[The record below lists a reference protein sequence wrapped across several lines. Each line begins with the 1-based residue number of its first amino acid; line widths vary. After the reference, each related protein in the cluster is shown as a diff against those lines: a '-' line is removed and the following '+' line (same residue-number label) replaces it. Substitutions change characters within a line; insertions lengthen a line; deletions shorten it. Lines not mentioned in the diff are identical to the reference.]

1 MTIKQKQCLLEYL
14 GYYKPENSGKVN
26 NVDGELGPKTEAATK
41 SFQEDYGL
49 IADGD
54 FGPLTEKEI
63 LDVIATGRKP
73 GVNWDGVKYFGRA
86 EFVCNCGG
94 KYCDGFPAEP
104 VPLLVKTADKVRG
117 YFGSACVIS
126 SGVRCQ
132 QHNANVG
139 GVENSRHLTGKA
151 MDFFIRGKTAAEVL
165 TYVESLPEVRY
176 AYDIDGTFVHMDV
189 K

>member
-41 SFQEDYGL
+41 AFQQDYGL
-49 IADGD
+49 EADGI

-73 GVNWDGVKYFGRA
+73 GVNWKEVKYFGKV
-86 EFVCNCGG
+86 EFMCNCGG
-94 KYCDGFPAEP
+94 KYCSGFPVEP

-117 YFGSACVIS
+117 HFGKACIIS
-126 SGVRCQ
+126 SGVRCK

-139 GVENSRHLTGKA
+139 GVANSRHLEGRA
-151 MDFFIRGKTAAEVL
+151 MDFRISGKKAEEVL
-165 TYVESLPEVRY
+165 EYVQSLPEVRY
-176 AYDIDGTFVHMDV
+176 AYAIDGNYVHMDV